1 VKRAHRIPPT
11 RLTLLLA
18 AAALAGCA
26 FAPLGKPPAPTPR
39 AGYAAEAPPDA
50 TVPADGIAQ
59 RFNAGAHPVPQWWQL
74 YGSDTLDAWV
84 EEGLRNNPSL
94 DAVRH
99 TLEAVHQAYRA
110 QVGGSLLPSI
120 DAGGQV
126 SRQRAIGLPDI
137 GPPTNLY
144 NVYAG
149 ELSLSYTF
157 DLFGAVR
164 YGVRQAAAQVDLQA
178 YELAAAQRTLAAN
191 IVIQA
196 VNAAALAEALAINE
210 RLAQLAH
217 EQADLT
223 AKAYGTGAAAHDD
236 VLTAQQGAAALD
248 AALPPLRTQ
257 ALRARHALAVL
268 MGRPPDQAPDALPL
282 AQLRLPADVPV
293 SLPSDLLHQRPD
305 VLAAEASVHAAA
317 AQVGVATA
325 NLYPRISLSASFG
338 SATFT
343 AAALFTAPATVWG
356 VGASLTQPIFH
367 GRALLAQRKAAVA
380 NYDASIA
387 LYQQTVLN
395 AFQNVADCLT
405 ALNQDALALQA
416 AQIASAAARQSLSDT
431 DARYRLGALS
441 YPTSL
446 ASEQRWQNAALTEIQ
461 DTASRLIDTAA
472 LFQAM
477 GTPPE

>member
-1 VKRAHRIPPT
+1 
-11 RLTLLLA
+11 
-18 AAALAGCA
+18 
-26 FAPLGKPPAPTPR
+26 
-39 AGYAAEAPPDA
+39 
-50 TVPADGIAQ
+50 
-59 RFNAGAHPVPQWWQL
+59 
-74 YGSDTLDAWV
+74 
-84 EEGLRNNPSL
+84 
-94 DAVRH
+94 
-99 TLEAVHQAYRA
+99 
-110 QVGGSLLPSI
+110 
-120 DAGGQV
+120 
-126 SRQRAIGLPDI
+126 
-137 GPPTNLY
+137 
-144 NVYAG
+144 
-149 ELSLSYTF
+149 
-157 DLFGAVR
+157 
-164 YGVRQAAAQVDLQA
+164 
-178 YELAAAQRTLAAN
+178 
-191 IVIQA
+191 
-196 VNAAALAEALAINE
+196 
-210 RLAQLAH
+210 
-217 EQADLT
+217 
-223 AKAYGTGAAAHDD
+223 
-236 VLTAQQGAAALD
+236 
-248 AALPPLRTQ
+248 
-257 ALRARHALAVL
+257 
-268 MGRPPDQAPDALPL
+268 
-282 AQLRLPADVPV
+282 LPADVPV
-293 SLPSDLLHQRPD
+293 SLPSDLRHQRPD

-446 ASEQRWQNAALTEIQ
+446 ASEQRWQNATLTEIQ

>member
-1 VKRAHRIPPT
+1 
-11 RLTLLLA
+11 
-18 AAALAGCA
+18 
-26 FAPLGKPPAPTPR
+26 
-39 AGYAAEAPPDA
+39 
-50 TVPADGIAQ
+50 
-59 RFNAGAHPVPQWWQL
+59 
-74 YGSDTLDAWV
+74 
-84 EEGLRNNPSL
+84 
-94 DAVRH
+94 
-99 TLEAVHQAYRA
+99 
-110 QVGGSLLPSI
+110 
-120 DAGGQV
+120 
-126 SRQRAIGLPDI
+126 
-137 GPPTNLY
+137 
-144 NVYAG
+144 
-149 ELSLSYTF
+149 
-157 DLFGAVR
+157 
-164 YGVRQAAAQVDLQA
+164 VDLQA

-196 VNAAALAEALAINE
+196 VNAASLAEALAINE

-223 AKAYGTGAAAHDD
+223 AKAYGTGAASHDD
-236 VLTAQQGAAALD
+236 VLTAQQSAAALD

-268 MGRPPDQAPDALPL
+268 MGRTPDKAPEHC
-282 AQLRLPADVPV
+282 RW
-293 SLPSDLLHQRPD
+293 
-305 VLAAEASVHAAA
+305 AAA
-317 AQVGVATA
+317 IAGRSAGQHPLRPAAPAARRAGGRGLGARRRGAGGRGDREPVPAHIAVGLV
-325 NLYPRISLSASFG
+325 RFG
-338 SATFT
+338 HVHG
-343 AAALFTAPATVWG
+343 AALFTAPATVWG

-446 ASEQRWQNAALTEIQ
+446 ASEQRWQNATLTEIQ